1 MKQLCVLGSLHLD
14 VVVNA
19 DNLPQIDE
27 TVVGSTVNYAFG
39 GKGGNQALAAEGH
52 GATVYFIGRV
62 GNDSFGEILLTTLRN
77 SAIDISQVKQEAGA
91 SGMSVAI
98 LNQQGDYGAVIV
110 SEANLRIE
118 TTDVAIKKNTGIL
131 LLQNEIPEEINLWAS
146 AKAIKEGS
154 QVWLNAAP
162 ARKISK
168 ELLHNL
174 DVVIM
179 NRPEAYYYRDLFV
192 SAESDHILKIFTL
205 GSEGIE
211 VHFPNKEREY
221 HPAYSIDVTS
231 THGAGDMFVGA
242 LAANYLKNNN
252 LSDALQYAQAAAA
265 IKVSRNTTERTSVY
279 EEDVA
284 EFLQNYQIL

>member
-19 DNLPQIDE
+19 DNLPKIDE

-118 TTDVAIKKNTGIL
+118 TTDVVIKKNTGIL
-131 LLQNEIPEEINLWAS
+131 LLQNEIPEEINLLAS
-146 AKAIKEGS
+146 AKAITEGS

-162 ARKISK
+162 ARQISK

-179 NRPEAYYYRDLFV
+179 NRPEAHYYGDLFV
-192 SAESDHILKIFTL
+192 SDESDHILKIFTL

-265 IKVSRNTTERTSVY
+265 VKVSRNPNNRLSIGEKEVSR
-279 EEDVA
+279 
-284 EFLQNYQIL
+284 FLQEQ

>member
-14 VVVNA
+14 VIVNA
-19 DNLPQIDE
+19 DNLPKIDE
-27 TVVGSTVNYAFG
+27 TVVGSRVNYAFG

-52 GATVYFIGRV
+52 GANVYLIGRI
-62 GNDSFGEILLTTLRN
+62 GNDAFGEILLTTLQN
-77 SAIDISQVKQEAGA
+77 SSIDISKLKQEAGA

-98 LNQQGDYGAVIV
+98 INQQGDYGAVIV
-110 SEANLRIE
+110 SESNLRIE
-118 TTDVAIKKNTGIL
+118 TSDVEIKKNTGIL
-131 LLQNEIPEEINLWAS
+131 LLQNEIPEEINLWATN
-146 AKAIKEGS
+146 KAIEEGS

-179 NRPEAYYYRDLFV
+179 NRPEAHYYGDLFV
-192 SAESDHILKIFTL
+192 SDESKHILKIFTL

-211 VHFPNKEREY
+211 VHFPNNGREC
-221 HPAYSIDVTS
+221 HPAYPINVQS

-252 LSDALQYAQAAAA
+252 FSDALRYAQAAAA
-265 IKVSRNTTERTSVY
+265 IKVSKNTSESTSIC
-279 EEDVA
+279 EADVFK
-284 EFLQNYQIL
+284 FLQNYQII

>member
-52 GATVYFIGRV
+52 GATVYFIGRA

-77 SAIDISQVKQEAGA
+77 STIDISQVKQESGA

-98 LNQQGDYGAVIV
+98 INQQGDYGAVIV

-118 TTDVAIKKNTGIL
+118 PKDVVIKKNTGIL
-131 LLQNEIPEEINLWAS
+131 LLQNEIPEEINLSAS
-146 AKAIKEGS
+146 AKAIKVGS

-162 ARKISK
+162 ARQISK

-179 NRPEAYYYRDLFV
+179 NRPEAHYYGELFV
-192 SAESDHILKIFTL
+192 SDESDHILKIFTL

-211 VHFPNKEREY
+211 VHFPNNERQY
-221 HPAYSIDVTS
+221 HPAYSVHVQS

-252 LSDALQYAQAAAA
+252 FSDALQYAQAAAA
-265 IKVSRNTTERTSVY
+265 IKVSRNATKRTSVY
-279 EEDVA
+279 EADVSK
-284 EFLQNYQIL
+284 FLRNYQIL

>member
-14 VVVNA
+14 VIVNA

-27 TVVGSTVNYAFG
+27 TVVGSKVNYAFG

-52 GATVYFIGRV
+52 GAKVYFIGRI
-62 GNDSFGEILLTTLRN
+62 GNDAFGEILLTTLRN
-77 SAIDISQVKQEAGA
+77 STIDISQVKQESGA

-98 LNQQGDYGAVIV
+98 INQQGDYGAVIV

-118 TTDVAIKKNTGIL
+118 TTDVVIKKNTGIL

-179 NRPEAYYYRDLFV
+179 NRPEAHYYGDLFV
-192 SAESDHILKIFTL
+192 SDESDHILKIFTL
-205 GSEGIE
+205 GSEGVE
-211 VHFPNKEREY
+211 VHFPNNEREY
-221 HPAYSIDVTS
+221 HPAYSIDVNS